1 MKLSRHIAF
10 LLAALAV
17 LSATRVSSAADASS
31 SAPSISPLSNE
42 DVSYDFEVYWGEPRF
57 GWFIVWEFGDGST
70 MEEGPFSSHYEASYW
85 VVKLYNYDLQPEG
98 SVGYEMVE
106 RELDP
111 IMEYL
116 VTVDTRAEAE
126 MLAGILEGWGFYAE
140 VRRVSIFEYMLS
152 R

>member
-1 MKLSRHIAF
+1 MKPSRHVAI

-17 LSATRVSSAADASS
+17 LSVSQVGSTAEPDSS
-31 SAPSISPLSNE
+31 SPSISWLSNE

-70 MEEGPFSSHYEASYW
+70 MEEGPFSSHYDASYW

-98 SVGYEMVE
+98 SVGYDIVE

-140 VRRVSIFEYMLS
+140 VRRVSIFQYMLS